1 MKTVKNKK
9 FKILRK
15 KMSIQCYNVHLVL
28 FKDGRDLHSRE
39 LRFKASTIFRSARR
53 EWPPDTIISPL
64 YKTQACEYLDK

>member
-1 MKTVKNKK
+1 
-9 FKILRK
+9 
-15 KMSIQCYNVHLVL
+15 MSIQCYNVHLVL